1 MGGILIPRKKKVETE
16 VVVEE
21 GRTYKCLRCGK
32 EYSSPAGKFFKATYS
47 QLYIENSRYVP
58 LCRQCVDELFDDF
71 SRRYGSDRTACILLC
86 YMMDI
91 PFYHL
96 LYDSIVTNNNKFS
109 IGMYVRQLNG
119 PQYRN
124 QTFAQTI
131 LTKELEKTK
140 EDVEKIKDDKWTA
153 HEIRNKNE
161 AIAIIGY
168 DPFEGYDSEDRRFLF
183 NELIKYF
190 DEDIAEDPYKLS
202 QIIQIVNNNNQIRKY
217 DLRISAMNPSTNP
230 QIIKDLNTMK
240 ASLVTSNDKIAKE
253 NEISVKNRSNKDI
266 GKNTLTFLM
275 RDLREKDFTKA
286 EANYYD
292 QLSSEGTQWA
302 ANMSLKAIKENTFFD
317 ENDQE
322 EVFETQRQMIQDL
335 SKELDDAKEK
345 YRLAIIENQELK
357 DKLGIGDKDG

>member
-1 MGGILIPRKKKVETE
+1 
-16 VVVEE
+16 
-21 GRTYKCLRCGK
+21 
-32 EYSSPAGKFFKATYS
+32 
-47 QLYIENSRYVP
+47 
-58 LCRQCVDELFDDF
+58 
-71 SRRYGSDRTACILLC
+71 
-86 YMMDI
+86 MMDI

-96 LYDSIVTNNNKFS
+96 LYDSIVANNNKFS

-140 EDVEKIKDDKWTA
+140 EDVERIKDDKWTA

-253 NEISVKNRSNKDI
+253 NEISVKNRSNKDV

-335 SKELDDAKEK
+335 NKELDDAKEK